1 LLVRKAVKI
10 LLYCFAGLLGVVLL
24 LMLAVKLALDRAPA
38 YQAEIKE
45 WVHAQTGYHI
55 RFAGVSP
62 SFRWYGPELHFD
74 RLELRSKDDARVLAH
89 AAGGRVAADI
99 WQLISSGK
107 LLAGRI
113 EVDSPNIVIAR
124 LGPTSFALASEIKLG
139 GGNDSSLQTLT
150 LDDLPAGKLAIR
162 NAVVTM
168 QNWNS
173 ELPRLTLQDVDL
185 DVRRG
190 DAGITLTVNARLP
203 AALGGSL
210 NVSANARGLGR
221 LEMLNW
227 NASVRARD
235 ISFPGWR
242 LLLPEYLSRL
252 NAGSGAFEL
261 AARGQGLTLSR
272 ADLDFGAQGV
282 VTQLSEGPSAKF
294 EQISGVLSIVHA
306 GDRWSLSGQRVSA
319 MRSGRRDPDSQFDVS
334 WRRSDAG
341 LLDLRASASYLRADT
356 LLPLSGLLP
365 NKDVRDRLR
374 EIAPTG
380 EWMDTAIALAR
391 NTAGDP
397 WRLQVQAKFRDV
409 GFAPVGRAPGL
420 RGLTGS
426 IAGNE
431 SGGDLTIDTH
441 TAVFTW
447 PAQFLQPVGLE
458 TLKATLYWKR
468 TADELLIATSNWE
481 MKNRDAG
488 VRGKVVW
495 QQPADGSSPVL
506 TLVSTVENGNA
517 ANTRNYF
524 PRALIAPP
532 ALVWLDRAFV
542 AGHLSRADIV
552 LRGPIRHFPFRDG
565 SGLFSARCAFD
576 GMTLDYGENW
586 PRVEN
591 LAALAEFR
599 NEGLTAH
606 FLSGRIGGLPVAAA
620 DARFADFK
628 TGELEIHVSASGDA
642 GDALTFLR
650 ATPLDASAE
659 HAFSEVDATGSMQS
673 KVDLFLPFKDFVHRR
688 ILVHGHL
695 EGVTLNRVGST
706 VRATDMNGDF
716 DIDGGQVAHAEVRGR
731 VLGGT
736 FQMQA
741 RAPRNRP
748 VTRTQLEFRG
758 SLSGDALRAALG
770 LPAGI
775 SVGGQTD
782 WRAALKMAPEPNRE
796 RSLRV
801 SSSLVGLEMKLPAPL
816 DKPAD
821 TPMPSWVEVQWPATG
836 GAQGRLAL
844 GSVVSG
850 SYALGSD
857 ANGGGL
863 AHLALRFGAGEASSS
878 DAQIVNV
885 GGSVG
890 RLDLAG
896 WLNLNPADKNAK
908 PLADYLRAA
917 TLDVAELDY
926 LGLVFRDVSLNL
938 AVVDGGLHIAVS
950 GPNVVGTIT
959 LPGGASSPEPWNLQF
974 ERMRLAAPEL
984 DGPGAAGGPTGDTA
998 QGSEHA
1004 PGEQTSLGD
1013 PHSIPAINFHAAELS
1028 VGERQFG
1035 DVRATLLK
1043 LDDGIS
1049 LQQLT
1054 VTGASFDISAQGE
1067 WRGKDAGSGHI
1078 VGMLSSSDVQ
1088 STLKQLGYAE
1098 IIQGKTGRLE
1108 FDLNW
1113 AGAPTAEA
1121 LSDATGHVQLAL
1133 DKGQIVGLK
1142 PGAGRVLG
1150 IASIAALPRRLAL
1163 DFSDLTDK
1171 GLAFDTVR
1179 GDFDLR
1185 DGSAY
1190 TDNILVKG
1198 PAAEIGLIGRVGLKN
1213 KDYDQTAVVTGNLG
1227 SSPLP
1232 LAGFVGGPV
1241 PGLAVLL
1248 FTQVF
1253 KQPLK
1258 GLARGY
1264 YRITGSWDNPIVER
1278 IKSADAAAA
1287 TAEAPK

>member
-1 LLVRKAVKI
+1 MSVRKFGKV
-10 LLYCFAGLLGVVLL
+10 LLYCFAGVLGLLLL
-24 LMLAVKLALDRAPA
+24 LMLAVKLALDRAPE
-38 YQAEIKE
+38 YQAQIKD

-55 RFAGVSP
+55 GFAGVSP

-74 RLELRSKDDARVLAH
+74 RLELRSKDDRRVLAR
-89 AAGGRVAADI
+89 AAGARVAADI

-113 EVDSPNIVIAR
+113 ELDSPNLVITR
-124 LGPTSFALASEIKLG
+124 LGPSSFALASEIKLG
-139 GGNDSSLQTLT
+139 GNDTPLEALT
-150 LDDLPAGKLAIR
+150 LNDLPAGKLAIR
-162 NAVVTM
+162 HALVTM

-173 ELPRLTLQDVDL
+173 SLPQLTLREVNL

-190 DAGITLTVNARLP
+190 DDGLSLQSNAHLP
-203 AALGGSL
+203 PALGGTLDISG
-210 NVSANARGLGR
+210 NARGRSDLQS
-221 LEMLNW
+221 LTW
-227 NASVRARD
+227 NALVQARD
-235 ISFPGWR
+235 MSFRGWR

-252 NAGSGAFEL
+252 DAGSGSFEL
-261 AARGQGLTLSR
+261 AARGTGAAVAR

-282 VTQLSEGPSAKF
+282 VTQLSDGPSAKF
-294 EQISGVLSIVHA
+294 EQISGALSAVRV
-306 GDRWSLSGQRVSA
+306 GDRWSLSGRRVRA
-319 MRSGRRDPDSQFDVS
+319 VRSGRQDPDSQFDVS
-334 WRRSDAG
+334 WRSSAAG
-341 LLDLRASASYLRADT
+341 LLELRARASYLRADT
-356 LLPLSGLLP
+356 LLPLTGLLP
-365 NKDVRDRLR
+365 EKEVRDRLR

-380 EWMDTAIALAR
+380 EWIDTVIALAR
-391 NTAGDP
+391 DSASDP
-397 WRLQVQAKFRDV
+397 WRLQVEAKFRDV

-420 RGLTGS
+420 RGLSGS

-431 SGGDLTIDTH
+431 HGGHVNIDTR

-447 PAQFLQPVGLE
+447 PAQFPQAVALE
-458 TLKATLYWKR
+458 TLKSTVYWKR
-468 TADELLIATSNWE
+468 TNDELLVATPDWE
-481 MKNRDAG
+481 MKNRDAT
-488 VRGKVVW
+488 VRGKVAW
-495 QQPADGSSPVL
+495 SEPADGSSPLL

-524 PRALIAPP
+524 PRAIISP
-532 ALVWLDRAFV
+532 AALTWLDRAFV
-542 AGHLSRADIV
+542 AGHLSRADVV

-565 SGLFSARCAFD
+565 SGLFLARCALE
-576 GMTLDYGENW
+576 GMTLDYGEGW

-599 NEGLTAH
+599 NEGLTAR
-606 FLSGRIGGLPVAAA
+606 FISGRIGDIAVGSA

-628 TGELEIHVSASGDA
+628 TGELEIHVSAGGDA
-642 GDALTFLR
+642 SDALSFLR

-659 HAFSEVDATGSMQS
+659 HAFSGVAAKGSMQTH
-673 KVDLFLPFKDFVHRR
+673 VDLFLPFKDFEHRR
-688 ILVHGHL
+688 VLVHGHI
-695 EGVTLNRVGST
+695 EGVTLNRLGSA
-706 VRATDMNGDF
+706 VQATDLNGDF
-716 DIDGGQVAHAEVRGR
+716 DIDGAQVAHADVHGR

-758 SLSGDALRAALG
+758 TLSGDALRTALA
-770 LPAGI
+770 LPASI
-775 SVGGQTD
+775 AIGGQTD
-782 WRAALKMAPEPNRE
+782 WRASLKMAPEPNRE

-801 SSSLVGLEMKLPAPL
+801 SSSLVGLELQLPAPL

-821 TPMPSWVEVQWPATG
+821 TPMPSWFEIQWPASG
-836 GAQGRLAL
+836 GPSGRLAL

-850 SYALGSD
+850 SYGLESD
-857 ANGGGL
+857 TNGVRL
-863 AHLALRFGAGEASSS
+863 AHLALTFGAGESSSS
-878 DAQIVNV
+878 DAQILNV
-885 GGSVG
+885 GGSVA

-896 WLNLNPADKNAK
+896 WLKLSPSDKNAK
-908 PLADYLRAA
+908 PVADYLRTA
-917 TLDVAELDY
+917 TLNVAELDY
-926 LGLVFRDVSLNL
+926 LGLEFRDVSLDL
-938 AVVDGGLHIAVS
+938 SAAEGRLHIAVG

-959 LPGGASSPEPWNLQF
+959 LPGAAASSEPWDLQF
-974 ERMRLAAPEL
+974 ERLRFDAPDL
-984 DGPGAAGGPTGDTA
+984 DGPAAGGTSGDGTA
-998 QGSEHA
+998 GNQHA
-1004 PGEQTSLGD
+1004 PGGQRNLGD
-1013 PHSIPAINFHAAELS
+1013 PRSIPAINFHAAELTM
-1028 VGERQFG
+1028 GERQFG

-1043 LDDGIS
+1043 LDDGVS
-1049 LQQLT
+1049 LQQLA
-1054 VTGASFDISAQGE
+1054 VSGGSFDVSAQGE
-1067 WRGKDAGSGHI
+1067 WRGKDAGLGRI
-1078 VGMLSSSDVQ
+1078 VGTLTSSDVQ
-1088 STLKQLGYAE
+1088 NTLKQLGYAE
-1098 IIQGKTGRLE
+1098 VIQAKSGRME
-1108 FDLNW
+1108 FDLRW
-1113 AGAPTAEA
+1113 AGAPTADA
-1121 LSDATGHVQLAL
+1121 LGDSTGHVQLAL

-1185 DGSAY
+1185 DGNAY
-1190 TDNILVKG
+1190 TDNVLVKG

-1241 PGLAVLL
+1241 VGAAVLL

-1264 YRITGSWDNPIVER
+1264 YRITGNWDNPIVER
-1278 IKSADAAAA
+1278 IKSAGAAAA

>member
-1 LLVRKAVKI
+1 LIVRKIVKI
-10 LLYCFAGLLGVVLL
+10 LLYCFAGLLGLMLL
-24 LMLAVKLALDRAPA
+24 LMLAVKIALDRAPA

-55 RFAGVSP
+55 RFARVSP

-74 RLELRSKDDARVLAH
+74 QLELRSKDDARVLAH
-89 AAGGRVAADI
+89 AAGGRVAADV

-139 GGNDSSLQTLT
+139 GNDSSLQTLT

-162 NAVVTM
+162 HAVVTM

-173 ELPRLTLQDVDL
+173 ALPQLTLQDVDL

-190 DAGITLTVNARLP
+190 DEGVTLTVNTRLP

-210 NVSANARGLGR
+210 NISGNARGLGR

-227 NASVRARD
+227 NVSVRARD
-235 ISFPGWR
+235 IAFPGWR

-252 NAGSGAFEL
+252 DAGSGAFEL
-261 AARGQGLTLSR
+261 AARGHGLTLSR
-272 ADLDFGAQGV
+272 ADLDFGAQDV
-282 VTQLSEGPSAKF
+282 VTQLTEGPSATF
-294 EQISGVLSIVHA
+294 EQISGVLSVIHS
-306 GDRWSLSGQRVSA
+306 GDRWSLSGQRVRA
-319 MRSGRRDPDSQFDVS
+319 VRSGRRDPDSQFDVN

-341 LLDLRASASYLRADT
+341 LLELRAAASYLRADT

-365 NKDVRDRLR
+365 NKDVRDLLR

-380 EWMDTAIALAR
+380 EWIDTAVAMAR
-391 NTAGDP
+391 NAVSDP

-431 SGGDLTIDTH
+431 SGGDLTIDSH
-441 TAVFTW
+441 TAVFNW
-447 PAQFLQPVGLE
+447 PAQFPQPVNLE

-468 TADELLIATSNWE
+468 TGDELLVATPNWQ

-488 VRGKVVW
+488 VRGKVAW
-495 QQPADGSSPVL
+495 QQSADGSSPVL
-506 TLVSTVENGNA
+506 TLVATVENGNA

-524 PRALIAPP
+524 PRAIIAPP
-532 ALVWLDRAFV
+532 ALAWLDRAFV
-542 AGHLSRADIV
+542 AGRLSRADVV

-565 SGLFSARCAFD
+565 SGLFLARCALD
-576 GMTLDYGENW
+576 GMTLDYGEGW

-591 LAALAEFR
+591 LAAVAEFR
-599 NEGLTAH
+599 NEGLSAH
-606 FLSGRIGGLPVAAA
+606 FLSGRVGGIPVGSA

-650 ATPLDASAE
+650 ATPLDASAD
-659 HAFSEVDATGSMQS
+659 HAFSGVEATGSMQS

-695 EGVTLNRVGST
+695 EGVTLNRLGST
-706 VRATDMNGDF
+706 VKATDMNGDF
-716 DIDGGQVAHAEVRGR
+716 DIDGGQVARADVRGR

-748 VTRTQLEFRG
+748 VIRTQLEFRG
-758 SLSGDALRAALG
+758 SFSGDALRAALA
-770 LPAGI
+770 LPASI
-775 SVGGQTD
+775 SIGGQTD

-796 RSLRV
+796 RTLRV

-816 DKPAD
+816 DKLAD
-821 TPMPSWVEVQWPATG
+821 APMPSWVEIQWPATG
-836 GAQGRLAL
+836 GPQGRLAL

-850 SYALGSD
+850 SYALESD
-857 ANGGGL
+857 ANGGRL
-863 AHLALRFGAGEASSS
+863 AHLALTFGNGESSSS

-896 WLNLNPADKNAK
+896 WLKLNPADNSAK

-917 TLDVAELDY
+917 RLDVAELDY

-938 AVVDGGLHIAVS
+938 AVADGGLHIAVG
-950 GPNVVGTIT
+950 GPNVVGTLT
-959 LPGGASSPEPWNLQF
+959 LPGTGSPEPWNLQF
-974 ERMRLAAPEL
+974 ERLRLTAPDL
-984 DGPGAAGGPTGDTA
+984 DGPAAAGGAGDNTVGEA
-998 QGSEHA
+998 HA
-1004 PGEQTSLGD
+1004 PGEKNSLGD
-1013 PHSIPAINFHAAELS
+1013 PHSIPAINFHAVEMW

-1043 LDDGIS
+1043 LDDGVS

-1054 VTGASFDISAQGE
+1054 VTGASFNVSAQGE
-1067 WRGKDAGSGHI
+1067 WRGKDAGAGHI
-1078 VGMLSSSDVQ
+1078 IGVLSSNDVQ

-1098 IIQGKTGRLE
+1098 VIQAKTGRME

-1121 LSDATGHVQLAL
+1121 LSEATGHVQLAL

-1190 TDNILVKG
+1190 TENILVKG

-1241 PGLAVLL
+1241 VGAAVLL